1 MSARRSSSMGGRPPA
16 NAALRGGGLIVLA
29 VLVGVALLAWGFS
42 EEGGLVDTDPS
53 VPATPDGDDTAD
65 PDPGDDDPDAD
76 PDTTI
81 DDADPDTAEPLLPE
95 SRPPE
100 EIGVYVR
107 NGSGVGGAA
116 GRVTNHLVALNYVTR
131 SPDNA
136 PERVEETTIY
146 YEEGWRPE
154 ALRVA
159 DELNVDSDVIERLP
173 VPAPYDT
180 EMGGTQ
186 ILIILGEDERIGLAQ
201 GGET

>member
-1 MSARRSSSMGGRPPA
+1 M
-16 NAALRGGGLIVLA
+16 LA

-42 EEGGLVDTDPS
+42 EEGGLVETDPS
-53 VPATPDGDDTAD
+53 APASPNG
-65 PDPGDDDPDAD
+65 DPDAD

-81 DDADPDTAEPLLPE
+81 DDADPDTTIDDADPDTTEPLLPE

-159 DELNVDSDVIERLP
+159 DELNVDSDIIERLP

-201 GGET
+201 GGES